1 MRRYGSARSRQQ
13 LPGGARQPVG
23 HLGCQLPFGGGI
35 EACGHGRTPARRYD
49 VRWNVM
55 EILRGGHE
63 MAHVSGSVPIRELL
77 AYLDEVLQPAGI
89 KDYSPNGLQ
98 VEGRE
103 TIGRIVT
110 AVTATRTVIEAAV
123 ARGADALLVHHGYF
137 WKGEDPRV
145 IGMKKGRLA
154 ALLKADINLIAYHLP
169 LDVHPEL
176 GNNARLGGLLGW
188 PVDAYAGEMGLIAR
202 HRLPAPI
209 GAGELASLLA
219 QRLEREPLLVGDLEQ
234 PIRGGLVYRGGAG
247 FPAGGHRPGGR
258 CLHQRRDLRAHHP
271 SGPGGRGDLRGCRS
285 PRHRAWRHPGAGR
298 SSGRSFRPGGGIRRR
313 SESGVGMM

>member
-1 MRRYGSARSRQQ
+1 MATRSGEGGHAAGRQGRY
-13 LPGGARQPVG
+13 
-23 HLGCQLPFGGGI
+23 LPFGGGI

-234 PIRGGLVYRGGAG
+234 PIRTVAWCTGGAQDFLQEAIDLGADAFISGEISERTTHLAREAGVIYAAAGHHATERGGIQA
-247 FPAGGHRPGGR
+247 
-258 CLHQRRDLRAHHP
+258 L
-271 SGPGGRGDLRGCRS
+271 GDHLAARFGLAVEFVDD
-285 PRHRAWRHPGAGR
+285 PNP
-298 SSGRSFRPGGGIRRR
+298 
-313 SESGVGMM
+313 V

>member
-1 MRRYGSARSRQQ
+1 
-13 LPGGARQPVG
+13 
-23 HLGCQLPFGGGI
+23 
-35 EACGHGRTPARRYD
+35 
-49 VRWNVM
+49 
-55 EILRGGHE
+55 
-63 MAHVSGSVPIRELL
+63 MAHVSGSVPIRVLL

-176 GNNARLGGLLGW
+176 GNNARLGALLGW

-219 QRLEREPLLVGDLEQ
+219 QRLEREPLLVGDLER
-234 PIRGGLVYRGGAG
+234 PIRTVAWCTGGAQDFLQEAIDLGADAFISGEISERTTHLAREAGVIYAAAGHHATERGGIQA
-247 FPAGGHRPGGR
+247 
-258 CLHQRRDLRAHHP
+258 L
-271 SGPGGRGDLRGCRS
+271 GDHLAARFGLAVEFVDD
-285 PRHRAWRHPGAGR
+285 PNP
-298 SSGRSFRPGGGIRRR
+298 
-313 SESGVGMM
+313 V